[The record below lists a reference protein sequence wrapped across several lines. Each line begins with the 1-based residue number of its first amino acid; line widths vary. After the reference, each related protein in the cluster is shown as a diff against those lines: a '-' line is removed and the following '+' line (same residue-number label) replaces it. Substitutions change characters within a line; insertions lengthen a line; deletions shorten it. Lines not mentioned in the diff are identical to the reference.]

1 MWILW
6 PPLVFDQ
13 CFLLHSSPSRRWSG
27 GGRWV
32 PLQCRLR
39 AGCGQTQLPS
49 QQGDIPPRRLAL
61 QRRPAAARGARG
73 RPQSLPACRQLQV
86 RHGRPKPNAISDP
99 ARPKGVWVL
108 PVQGAGQ
115 LRRRRGLGGER
126 GCSGASHR
134 WGASP
139 LGSKRKSTRWDF
151 FFRGIFYFFPHEMQ
165 LESSW
170 NSDYEVICVYGQSL
184 HTRRPVATRLLTSN
198 SYVLNCS
205 FNDSSRAPLNVPKC
219 PCLDSFFLNNKKLE
233 PITKTK

>member
-1 MWILW
+1 MSWISIFTFQEYFLLTQVSIALLRYRMWILW

-13 CFLLHSSPSRRWSG
+13 CFLLHSSPSRRWSD

-32 PLQCRLR
+32 PLRCRLR
-39 AGCGQTQLPS
+39 TGCGQTQLPA
-49 QQGDIPPRRLAL
+49 QQGDVPPHRLVL

-73 RPQSLPACRQLQV
+73 RPQSPPACRQLHV
-86 RHGRPKPNAISDP
+86 RYGRPKPNAISDP
-99 ARPKGVWVL
+99 AQPKGVWVL

-151 FFRGIFYFFPHEMQ
+151 FFRGNFWFFFSPWDAARIFLKF
-165 LESSW
+165 
-170 NSDYEVICVYGQSL
+170 
-184 HTRRPVATRLLTSN
+184 RLWSHW
-198 SYVLNCS
+198 
-205 FNDSSRAPLNVPKC
+205 
-219 PCLDSFFLNNKKLE
+219 CL
-233 PITKTK
+233 